1 MFGADV
7 LLQNKKK
14 GGNPKLG
21 RAQFKSK
28 QSDNIIKCNGGKLSA
43 TRGGESPHIN
53 DIRKY
58 LTETK
63 EQKVESFRAKSTLKK
78 GQILVKDVKSSDL
91 HVSHVRKGETGSPR
105 GP

>member
-1 MFGADV
+1 MGENYQ
-7 LLQNKKK
+7 LQ
-14 GGNPKLG
+14 G
-21 RAQFKSK
+21 
-28 QSDNIIKCNGGKLSA
+28 
-43 TRGGESPHIN
+43 GGESPHIN

-78 GQILVKDVKSSDL
+78 GQIFVKDVNSSDL